1 MFWSRNTLQNEQ
13 ALDNPKFVSGF
24 IEHMVVPMFVLSG
37 EGKVIVWNAACE
49 QLTGV
54 TTRDMMNTNEHWRGF
69 YTAARPCLADLVLTG
84 GSSNAAGLYSAV
96 QSQTAQSG
104 RMQAEN
110 WCNLPRGVRRYLIF
124 DAVAMRNSEG
134 QIIAVIETIQDMTAL
149 KEAEQAVLAQ
159 RELQAKNLELI
170 KTCLGTGLDRLAQ
183 GDLETR
189 VDTPLPE
196 TADELRQ
203 NFNVAARGLQE
214 LLLNIYHTAETI
226 DHGTAQISQ
235 AVESLA
241 DHSQQQKAD
250 INQTAVALGDIAATM
265 QETVAGV
272 KHAHD
277 VVAKAKDDAERSSVV
292 VDQAIVAIND
302 IEQSSKQ
309 IGQIIGLIDEI
320 SFQTNLLALNAGVEA
335 ARAGDAGRGFAVV
348 ASEVRALAGRS
359 ADAAREIKGLI
370 SKSNSQVDQGV
381 DLVTKAG
388 AALARIMQQ
397 VNEINEV
404 VATIATSS
412 QRQAD
417 GLRNMNL
424 TMREVDKVTRGNVA
438 IVEQSM
444 EATHSLQQMTAD
456 LHEMIGRFNIGQTGT
471 AESARG
477 RQAHFAP
484 PKARRA

>member
-13 ALDNPKFVSGF
+13 ALDNPKFISGF
-24 IEHMVVPMFVLSG
+24 IEQMVVPMFVLSG

-54 TTRDMMNTNEHWRGF
+54 ATREMMNSNEHWRGF

-84 GSSNAAGLYSAV
+84 GNSNAAGLYSAV
-96 QSQTAQSG
+96 QSQAAQSG
-104 RMQAEN
+104 RLQAEN
-110 WCNLPRGVRRYLIF
+110 WCNLPRGVRRYLVF
-124 DAVAMRNSEG
+124 DAVALRNSEG

-159 RELQAKNLELI
+159 REMQAKNLELI
-170 KTCLGTGLDRLAQ
+170 KSCLGKGLGRLAE
-183 GDLETR
+183 GDLEAR

-214 LLLNIYHTAETI
+214 LLLNIYRTAETI

-235 AVESLA
+235 AVDSLA
-241 DHSQQQKAD
+241 EHSQRQKAD
-250 INQTAVALGDIAATM
+250 INQTTLALGDMAATM

-272 KHAHD
+272 KHAHE
-277 VVAKAKDDAERSSVV
+277 VVARAKDDAERSSVV
-292 VDQAIVAIND
+292 VDQAIV
-302 IEQSSKQ
+302 
-309 IGQIIGLIDEI
+309 
-320 SFQTNLLALNAGVEA
+320 T
-335 ARAGDAGRGFAVV
+335 
-348 ASEVRALAGRS
+348 
-359 ADAAREIKGLI
+359 
-370 SKSNSQVDQGV
+370 
-381 DLVTKAG
+381 
-388 AALARIMQQ
+388 
-397 VNEINEV
+397 EINGV

-417 GLRNMNL
+417 GLRNMDM

-444 EATHSLQQMTAD
+444 DATHSLQQMTAD
-456 LHEMIGRFNIGQTGT
+456 LHDMIGRFNIGETGEV
-471 AESARG
+471 APQRG
-477 RQAHFAP
+477 QQAYHAQ